1 MNIET
6 EDRLMSVAMIM
17 MIVGV
22 VMMLLAE
29 IFVFVAIGL
38 TLLKDGTVSE
48 TDPCPSGC
56 GRAIET
62 RVAARGNSTDGR
74 IIWDSK
80 SGGKTGSVQRG
91 VTDAN
96 FDDGKGHAPDVGDDD
111 LIRRNKASVVPYRL
125 DGGAWDFA
133 KLLPAERSPGE
144 VGGNCRD
151 GGSDTGAERR
161 ESGATGHDPL
171 GSRDFFHGG
180 DYSKK
185 PGEGEA
191 ERK

>member
-1 MNIET
+1 MSFET
-6 EDRLMSVAMIM
+6 EDRLMTAALIM
-17 MIVGV
+17 MMVSAAMALIAAAV
-22 VMMLLAE
+22 VFIAG
-29 IFVFVAIGL
+29 GL
-38 TLLKDGTVSE
+38 ILLKDGTVSE

-171 GSRDFFHGG
+171 GSRDFFHGAE
-180 DYSKK
+180 YSKK

>member
-17 MIVGV
+17 MIVSV

-133 KLLPAERSPGE
+133 KLLSAERSPGE

-171 GSRDFFHGG
+171 GSRDFFHGAE
-180 DYSKK
+180 YSKK